1 MISTQERDLVQA
13 LPISTWLP
21 TYKRDWLRADV
32 IAGLTIWAVV
42 VPQAIAYAQIAGL
55 PPQAGL
61 FTAFAGALA
70 YGLFGTSRQLVVSP
84 MSGSAAVSAAIIAP
98 IAGSNIERYAG
109 LSALLAIEAGI
120 IFILLGWWK
129 AGFVSQF
136 VAVAV
141 QTGFLVGLGMTIIV
155 GQTFKVLGISGK
167 DGTFFQ
173 QLWHML
179 KNLDETS
186 GWTAVVGLAGLAAM
200 LLFKRFM
207 PTVPAALIVVFAAIL
222 IVTLF
227 DLNDHGVAVVG
238 NIDREIPLPSLP
250 SGVHFDDLI
259 ALFPGALAVAVI
271 GYTETNTV
279 SEQFADE
286 HKYDINSNQE
296 LVALGAANIF
306 SGFFK
311 GFITGGGA
319 SQSAANDRAGAKT
332 QISLLI
338 MAVLIAL
345 TSALLMPIFKNLP
358 LAILGAIV
366 ISAVM
371 GFINVPAMQRIRH
384 LRRDSF
390 LAALLAMIGVLVLG
404 VLPGLLLA
412 IVLSVLLLLGRE
424 SRPGNSIVG
433 NLPGTRAYV
442 DTVRYPE
449 ALVDPQILIFRLDS
463 PLMFINASWM
473 RESLREHV
481 RAADP
486 PPRVVLVDMQF
497 SHELDIQGLD
507 KLTRIEDELR
517 ESGIELWLANV
528 HYPVA
533 EMLRR
538 GELSAKIG
546 EDHIYQS
553 LDDAVEAAKS
563 GGGTSSVSPSGVEES
578 IFPASD
584 QKRMDSSTGSE

>member
-1 MISTQERDLVQA
+1 MPVQA

-21 TYKRDWLRADV
+21 TYKRDWLRADI
-32 IAGLTIWAVV
+32 IAGLTVWAVV

-70 YGLFGTSRQLVVSP
+70 YGLFGSSRQLVVSP
-84 MSGSAAVSAAIIAP
+84 MSGSAAVSAAIVAP
-98 IAGSNIERYAG
+98 LADSNLERFAG
-109 LSALLAIEAGI
+109 LSALLAIEAGL
-120 IFILLGWWK
+120 IFILLGWLK

-141 QTGFLVGLGMTIIV
+141 QTGFLFGLGMTIIV
-155 GQTFKVLGISGK
+155 GQSFKVLGIAGK

-173 QLWHML
+173 QLWHLL

-186 GWTAVVGLAGLAAM
+186 GWTAVIGLSGLAAL
-200 LLFKRFM
+200 LLFKQFM
-207 PTVPAALIVVFAAIL
+207 PAIPAALIVVFAAIL
-222 IVTLF
+222 IVSIF
-227 DLNDHGVAVVG
+227 DLGDHGVAVVG
-238 NIDREIPLPSLP
+238 SIDREIPLPALP
-250 SGVHFDDLI
+250 KGVHLDDFI

-271 GYTETNTV
+271 GYTETNSV

-296 LVALGAANIF
+296 LVALGVANIF
-306 SGFFK
+306 SGIFK

-332 QISLLI
+332 QIALLI

-371 GFINVPAMQRIRH
+371 GFINVPA
-384 LRRDSF
+384 LRRLRLLRKDSF
-390 LAALLAMIGVLVLG
+390 VFSIFALIGVLVLG
-404 VLPGLLLA
+404 VLPGLLISVA
-412 IVLSVLLLLGRE
+412 LSILFLLGRQ
-424 SRPGNSIVG
+424 SRPSSSILG
-433 NLPGTRAYV
+433 NLPGTSVYA

-449 ALVDPQILIFRLDS
+449 ALLDPRILIFRLES
-463 PLMFINASWM
+463 PLIFINASWM
-473 RESLREHV
+473 RESLRERV
-481 RAADP
+481 RATDP
-486 PPRVVLVDMQF
+486 SPEVVIFDMQF
-497 SHELDIQGLD
+497 SHEMDIQGLD
-507 KLTRIEDELR
+507 KLARIEDDLR

-528 HYPVA
+528 HFEVA

-538 GELSAKIG
+538 SGISARIG
-546 EDHIYQS
+546 ENRIHQS
-553 LDDAVEAAKS
+553 LPDAVNAARS
-563 GGGTSSVSPSGVEES
+563 TSPSR
-578 IFPASD
+578 A
-584 QKRMDSSTGSE
+584 

>member
-1 MISTQERDLVQA
+1 MPVQA

-21 TYKRDWLRADV
+21 TYKRDWLRADI
-32 IAGLTIWAVV
+32 IAGLTVWAVV

-70 YGLFGTSRQLVVSP
+70 YGLFGSSRQLVVSP
-84 MSGSAAVSAAIIAP
+84 MSGSAAVSAAIVAP
-98 IAGSNIERYAG
+98 LADSNLERFAG
-109 LSALLAIEAGI
+109 LSALLAIEAGL
-120 IFILLGWWK
+120 IFILLGWLK

-141 QTGFLVGLGMTIIV
+141 QTGFLFGLGMTIIV
-155 GQTFKVLGISGK
+155 GQSFKVLGIAGK

-173 QLWHML
+173 QLWHLL

-186 GWTAVVGLAGLAAM
+186 GWTAVIGLSGLAAL
-200 LLFKRFM
+200 LLFKQFM
-207 PTVPAALIVVFAAIL
+207 PAIPAALIVVFAAIL
-222 IVTLF
+222 IVSIF
-227 DLNDHGVAVVG
+227 DLGDHGVAVVG
-238 NIDREIPLPSLP
+238 SIDREIPLPALP
-250 SGVHFDDLI
+250 KGVHLDDFI

-271 GYTETNTV
+271 GYTETNSV

-296 LVALGAANIF
+296 LVALGVANIF
-306 SGFFK
+306 SGIFK

-332 QISLLI
+332 QIALLI

-371 GFINVPAMQRIRH
+371 GFINVPA
-384 LRRDSF
+384 LRRLRLLRKDSF
-390 LAALLAMIGVLVLG
+390 VFSIFALIGVLVLG
-404 VLPGLLLA
+404 VLPGLLISVA
-412 IVLSVLLLLGRE
+412 LSILFLLGRQ
-424 SRPGNSIVG
+424 SRPSSSILG
-433 NLPGTRAYV
+433 NLPGTSVYA

-449 ALVDPQILIFRLDS
+449 ALLDPRILIFRLES
-463 PLMFINASWM
+463 PLIFINASWM
-473 RESLREHV
+473 RESLRERV
-481 RAADP
+481 RATDP
-486 PPRVVLVDMQF
+486 SPEVVIFDMQF
-497 SHELDIQGLD
+497 SHEMDIQGLD
-507 KLTRIEDELR
+507 KLARIEDDLR

-528 HYPVA
+528 HFEVA

-538 GELSAKIG
+538 SGISARIG
-546 EDHIYQS
+546 ENRIHQS
-553 LDDAVEAAKS
+553 LPDAVNAARS
-563 GGGTSSVSPSGVEES
+563 ASPSR
-578 IFPASD
+578 A
-584 QKRMDSSTGSE
+584 